1 MGTVSLV
8 GIIRPVRFDLLLP
21 ALIALAGAVEIIVVG
36 YQPRWP
42 DVGAF
47 LLAAGVV
54 SRAPAAPLMV
64 PPLTAAIFALT
75 PLLGGDVFQA
85 AAWVPLIAFG
95 CFSAGLYPSPARWAA
110 GFACVLLAV
119 AISVAGLAWLTDFE
133 PSLLFGLIL
142 GVGGWALGFGLRA
155 ALDQSRRAGA
165 QAERARI
172 EGALAAGRAV
182 LRERERIA
190 VELPDVLAHSLGA
203 MVVQTSAAGDLL
215 RREPDAAAR
224 ALCDVAQAGR
234 EALATTGRL
243 LHVLRDDRD
252 EHGQRPVPQT
262 TAGPP
267 SAFAR
272 PASAPKIRS
281 ADVLLPAVFGVVA
294 TVEAVSGD
302 YRSFGVTLAAQ
313 WLAAGLLCA
322 RRRFPLYMPLGVTVI
337 MVGGLLLG
345 GAPDD
350 PASSILFWALANFS
364 AGRHVPRD
372 RAGLGFGSI
381 LASIGLFVLVAAAHR
396 DLSADLL
403 FAFPFIIGP
412 WAVGVALRAVL
423 ERTCALAATAEGA
436 RLEQELQAERAAAAE
451 RRRIAREL
459 HDTLANA
466 LNVMIVQA
474 SLAADVVAGNPD
486 RAADAV
492 SEVERSG
499 RTALGETERLLRLI
513 RAGGDEAA
521 THPQPGVT
529 DIPALAAEYS
539 RAGLGIALEMDSV
552 ERLPAGVALSVYH
565 VVKEALTNAL
575 KHAPGSPVRIRLAR
589 TPARVTVEIRNG
601 PAPVRRPAAMPSG
614 HGLTGLRE
622 RVSLFG
628 GNLDA
633 HPTADGGF
641 FLTATMPVPE
651 AE

>member
-1 MGTVSLV
+1 M
-8 GIIRPVRFDLLLP
+8 GIIRPVRLDLLLP
-21 ALIALAGAVEIIVVG
+21 ALIALAGAVEIIVAG
-36 YQPRWP
+36 DQPRWP
-42 DVGAF
+42 GVGAF

-54 SRAPAAPLMV
+54 SRARAAPLVV
-64 PPLTAAIFALT
+64 PPLMAVIFALT
-75 PLLGGDVFQA
+75 PLLGGEVFQA

-95 CFSAGLYPSPARWAA
+95 CFSAGLYLSPARWGA
-110 GFACVLLAV
+110 GLACVLLAV

-133 PSLLFGLIL
+133 PSVLFGLIL

-172 EGALAAGRAV
+172 EGALAADRAV
-182 LRERERIA
+182 LRERERVA

-215 RREPDAAAR
+215 RREPEAAAR
-224 ALCDVAQAGR
+224 ALCGVAQAGR

-243 LHVLRDDRD
+243 LRVLRDDRD
-252 EHGQRPVPQT
+252 EHRQRPVPQAI
-262 TAGPP
+262 AGDPG
-267 SAFAR
+267 AFAR
-272 PASAPKIRS
+272 PASAPRIRS
-281 ADVLLPAVFGVVA
+281 ADVLLPAVFGAVA

-302 YRSFGVTLAAQ
+302 YGSLWATLGAL

-322 RRRFPLYMPLGVTVI
+322 RRRFPLYMPIGVTMI
-337 MVGGLLLG
+337 MVGCPLLG
-345 GAPDD
+345 AAPDG
-350 PASSILFWALANFS
+350 PASSFLFLVLASFS
-364 AGRHVPRD
+364 AGRYVPRG
-372 RAGLGFGSI
+372 RAALGLGSI
-381 LASIGLFVLVAAAHR
+381 LASIGLFVLVAAARR

-403 FAFPFIIGP
+403 FAFPFVVGP
-412 WAVGVALRAVL
+412 WAVGVALGAAL
-423 ERTCALAATAEGA
+423 ERTRTLAAAAEGA
-436 RLEQELQAERAAAAE
+436 RLEQELQAERATAAE

-459 HDTLANA
+459 HDTLANS

-474 SLAADVVAGNPD
+474 SLAADVVAANPG
-486 RAADAV
+486 RAADAAF
-492 SEVERSG
+492 EVERAG
-499 RTALGETERLLRLI
+499 RAALGETERLLRLI
-513 RAGGDEAA
+513 RAGGGEAA

-539 RAGLGIALEMDSV
+539 RTGLGIALEMDSV
-552 ERLPAGVALSVYH
+552 ERLPAGVDLSVYH

-589 TPARVTVEIRNG
+589 TPSHVAVEIRNG

-628 GNLDA
+628 GSLDA
-633 HPTADGGF
+633 HPTPDGGF
-641 FLTATMPVPE
+641 FLTATMPIPE
-651 AE
+651 AG

>member
-1 MGTVSLV
+1 M
-8 GIIRPVRFDLLLP
+8 IRPRRLDVLLP
-21 ALIALAGAVEIIVVG
+21 ALIALAGVVEIIVVG

-47 LLAAGVV
+47 VLAAGVV
-54 SRAPAAPLMV
+54 SRARVAPLVV
-64 PPLTAAIFALT
+64 PPLMAAIFALT

-85 AAWVPLIAFG
+85 AAWVPLLALG

-110 GFACVLLAV
+110 GLACVLLAV

-133 PSLLFGLIL
+133 PGLPFGLII
-142 GVGGWALGFGLRA
+142 GVGGWALGFRLRA

-182 LRERERIA
+182 LQERERIA

-203 MVVQTSAAGDLL
+203 MVIQTSAAGDLL
-215 RREPDAAAR
+215 RREPEAAAR
-224 ALCDVAQAGR
+224 TLGDVAQAGR

-252 EHGQRPVPQT
+252 DHRLRPVPHT
-262 TAGPP
+262 IAGEPG
-267 SAFAR
+267 ACAR
-272 PASAPKIRS
+272 PAAAPMIRS
-281 ADVLLPAVFGVVA
+281 VDVLLPVVFGAVA
-294 TVEAVSGD
+294 TIEAVSGG
-302 YRSFGVTLAAQ
+302 YRPFWVVLGAL

-322 RRRFPLYMPLGVTVI
+322 RRRFPLYMPIGVTVI
-337 MVGGLLLG
+337 MVGSTLLG
-345 GAPDD
+345 AAPDD
-350 PASSILFWALANFS
+350 SASSILFWVLASFS
-364 AGRHVPRD
+364 AGKYVPRG
-372 RAGLGFGSI
+372 RAALGFGSI
-381 LASIGLFVLVAAAHR
+381 LAAIGLFALAAAARR

-403 FAFPFIIGP
+403 LAFPFIIGP
-412 WAVGVALRAVL
+412 WAAGVALQAAL
-423 ERTCALAATAEGA
+423 ERTRTLAAAAEDA
-436 RLEQELQAERAAAAE
+436 RLEQELQAEGAAAAE

-474 SLAADVVAGNPD
+474 SLAADVVAGNPG
-486 RAADAV
+486 RAADAAF
-492 SEVERSG
+492 EVERAG

-513 RAGGDEAA
+513 RAGDDEAA

-539 RAGLGIALEMDSV
+539 RSGLGIALEMDSV
-552 ERLPAGVALSVYH
+552 ERLPAGVDLSVYH

-589 TPARVTVEIRNG
+589 THSRVAVEIRNG
-601 PAPVRRPAAMPSG
+601 PAPVRRPAATPSG

-628 GNLDA
+628 GSLDA

-641 FLTATMPVPE
+641 FLTATMPIPE

>member
-1 MGTVSLV
+1 V
-8 GIIRPVRFDLLLP
+8 GIVRPVRFDLLLP
-21 ALIALAGAVEIIVVG
+21 ALIALAGAVERIVVG
-36 YQPRWP
+36 YQLRWP

-47 LLAAGVV
+47 VLAAGVV
-54 SRAPAAPLMV
+54 SRARATPLMV

-85 AAWVPLIAFG
+85 AAWVPLLAFA
-95 CFSAGLYPSPARWAA
+95 CFSAGLYPSPARWPA
-110 GFACVLLAV
+110 GLACVLLAV
-119 AISVAGLAWLTDFE
+119 AICCAGLAWLTDFG
-133 PSLLFGLIL
+133 PGLPFGLII
-142 GVGGWALGFGLRA
+142 GVGGWALGFRLRA

-203 MVVQTSAAGDLL
+203 MVIQTSAAGDLL
-215 RREPDAAAR
+215 RREPEAAAR
-224 ALCDVAQAGR
+224 ALGDVAQAGR

-243 LHVLRDDRD
+243 LHVLRDDKD
-252 EHGQRPVPQT
+252 EHTQRPVPQAI
-262 TAGPP
+262 AGDP
-267 SAFAR
+267 STSAR
-272 PASAPKIRS
+272 PASAPKIRPV
-281 ADVLLPAVFGVVA
+281 DVMLPAVFGAVA
-294 TVEAVSGD
+294 AVEAVAGG
-302 YRSFGVTLAAQ
+302 YRPLWATLGAQ

-337 MVGGLLLG
+337 SVGSTLLG
-345 GAPDD
+345 AALPEG
-350 PASSILFWALANFS
+350 PASPILFWVLASFS
-364 AGRHVPRD
+364 TGRYVPRG
-372 RAGLGFGSI
+372 RAALGLGSI
-381 LASIGLFVLVAAAHR
+381 LAAIGLFVLAAAARR

-403 FAFPFIIGP
+403 FAFPFVVGP
-412 WAVGVALRAVL
+412 WAAGVALGAAL
-423 ERTCALAATAEGA
+423 ERTRTLAAAAEGA
-436 RLEQELQAERAAAAE
+436 RLEQELQGERAAAAE

-459 HDTLANA
+459 HDTLANT

-486 RAADAV
+486 RAADAAF
-492 SEVERSG
+492 EVERAG
-499 RTALGETERLLRLI
+499 RAALGETERLLRLI
-513 RAGGDEAA
+513 RAGDDKAA

-539 RAGLGIALEMDSV
+539 RAGLEITLEMDSIKH
-552 ERLPAGVALSVYH
+552 LPAGVDLSVYH
-565 VVKEALTNAL
+565 VIKEALTNAL

-589 TPARVTVEIRNG
+589 TPSRVTAEIRNG
-601 PAPVRRPAAMPSG
+601 PAPVRQPAAMPSG

-628 GNLDA
+628 GSLDA

-641 FLTATMPVPE
+641 SLTATMPIPE

>member
-1 MGTVSLV
+1 M
-8 GIIRPVRFDLLLP
+8 IRPCRFDVLLP

-42 DVGAF
+42 GVGAF

-54 SRAPAAPLMV
+54 SRARVAPLMV

-95 CFSAGLYPSPARWAA
+95 CFSAGLYPSRARWAA

-172 EGALAAGRAV
+172 ECALAADRAV

-234 EALATTGRL
+234 EALSTTGRL
-243 LHVLRDDRD
+243 LYVLRDDRD

-262 TAGPP
+262 IAGHP

-272 PASAPKIRS
+272 PASAPRIRS
-281 ADVLLPAVFGVVA
+281 ADVLLLPVVFGVVA

-302 YRSFGVTLAAQ
+302 YRSFGVTLGAQ
-313 WLAAGLLCA
+313 WLAAGVLCA

-337 MVGGLLLG
+337 LVGGLLLG

-350 PASSILFWALANFS
+350 PASSILFWVLASFS
-364 AGRHVPRD
+364 AGRYVPRD
-372 RAGLGFGSI
+372 RAALGFGSI

-403 FAFPFIIGP
+403 FAFPFVVGP
-412 WAVGVALRAVL
+412 WAVGVGLREVL
-423 ERTCALAATAEGA
+423 ERTRTLAAAAEGA

-486 RAADAV
+486 RAADAA

-499 RTALGETERLLRLI
+499 RTALGQTERFLRLI

-539 RAGLGIALEMDSV
+539 RAGLGVALEMDSV
-552 ERLPAGVALSVYH
+552 ERLPAGVDLSVYH

-575 KHAPGSPVRIRLAR
+575 KHAPGSPVRIHLAR
-589 TPARVTVEIRNG
+589 TPSHVAVEIRNG
-601 PAPVRRPAAMPSG
+601 PAPVRRPAATPSG

-622 RVSLFG
+622 RVSVFG
-628 GNLDA
+628 GSLDA

-641 FLTATMPVPE
+641 FLTATMPIPE

>member
-1 MGTVSLV
+1 M
-8 GIIRPVRFDLLLP
+8 GIIRPRRLDLLLP
-21 ALIALAGAVEIIVVG
+21 ALIALAGAVEILVAG

-42 DVGAF
+42 GVGAF

-54 SRAPAAPLMV
+54 SRARAAPLIV
-64 PPLTAAIFALT
+64 PPLTAVIFALT
-75 PLLGGDVFQA
+75 PLLGGEVFQA

-110 GFACVLLAV
+110 GVACVLLAV
-119 AISVAGLAWLTDFE
+119 AISVAGLAWLTDYE
-133 PSLLFGLIL
+133 PGLLFGLII

-155 ALDQSRRAGA
+155 ALDQSRRAGE

-182 LRERERIA
+182 LRERERLA

-203 MVVQTSAAGDLL
+203 MVIQTSAAGDLL
-215 RREPDAAAR
+215 RREPEAAAR
-224 ALCDVAQAGR
+224 ALGDVAQAGR

-252 EHGQRPVPQT
+252 EHRQRPVPQT
-262 TAGPP
+262 IARDP
-267 SAFAR
+267 SALAR

-281 ADVLLPAVFGVVA
+281 VDLLLPAVFGVIA
-294 TVEAVSGD
+294 TVEVVSGD
-302 YRSFGVTLAAQ
+302 YRPFWVTLGAL
-313 WLAAGLLCA
+313 WLAVGLLCA
-322 RRRFPLYMPLGVTVI
+322 RRGFPLYMPLGVTVI
-337 MVGGLLLG
+337 SLGSPLLG
-345 GAPDD
+345 AAAASDT
-350 PASSILFWALANFS
+350 ASSILFLVLASFS
-364 AGRHVPRD
+364 AGRYVPRG
-372 RAGLGFGSI
+372 RAALGLASI
-381 LASIGLFVLVAAAHR
+381 LASIGLFVLVAAARH

-403 FAFPFIIGP
+403 FAFPFVVGP
-412 WAVGVALRAVL
+412 WAAGVALGAAL
-423 ERTCALAATAEGA
+423 ERTRTLAAAAEGA

-459 HDTLANA
+459 HDTLANS

-552 ERLPAGVALSVYH
+552 ERLPAGVDLSVYH

-589 TPARVTVEIRNG
+589 TPSHVAVEIRNG
-601 PAPVRRPAAMPSG
+601 PAPVRRPAALPSG